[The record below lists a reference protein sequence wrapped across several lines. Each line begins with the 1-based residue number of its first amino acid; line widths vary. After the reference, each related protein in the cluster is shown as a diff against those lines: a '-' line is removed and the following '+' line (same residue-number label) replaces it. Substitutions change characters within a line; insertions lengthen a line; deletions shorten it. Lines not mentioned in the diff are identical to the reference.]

1 MCSAPEKDR
10 KPSGPRFSVFFF
22 FSQTPVSS
30 RAVEQDPG
38 CRECPPTAQMPA
50 GTEAMQPTSDPEME
64 AEVVQP
70 VRTGDVGQRS
80 GC

>member
-1 MCSAPEKDR
+1 M
-10 KPSGPRFSVFFF
+10 
-22 FSQTPVSS
+22 SS

-38 CRECPPTAQMPA
+38 CRECPPTAQMPP

-80 GC
+80 GCGDLRGLALLGGGAKIRGDG